1 MIQSEKELLLQLLV
15 EKYTESKVKPKAISV
30 AVKTTRK
37 YKKRAK
43 HTRKNNGR
51 INWTPELK
59 TALIEWH
66 EADMPIDVFARDF
79 GLRKTQVVS
88 MLYDLTK
95 RNPIANRE

>member
-15 EKYTESKVKPKAISV
+15 EKYTASKSKPETPIAT
-30 AVKTTRK
+30 VKTTRK

-66 EADMPIDVFARDF
+66 EADMPIDLFARDF

-95 RNPIANRE
+95 RNPISNRK